1 VPPVKLPLANRRVL
15 VTRTKSGASDLSDR
29 LRLAGATV
37 VIVPTIEIIPP
48 DSYGPLDQ
56 ALARLDQFDWVVFTS
71 ANAVEV
77 FGSRRISDV
86 LPKRVAV
93 IGPATGRALERLG
106 IPVTLQPSRF
116 VAEALAEALAPQA
129 AGRSVLLVRAA
140 EARDVL
146 PEALKDAGAEVTI
159 AEAYRNRVPPDSI
172 ALIKENLSSPE
183 DFPDVITF
191 TSASTA
197 RNLIDLLQQAEL
209 DLPES
214 TLLASIGPITSRA
227 MNELGLT
234 PAMEASEA
242 TIPALVQAICDYF
255 SQSG

>member
-1 VPPVKLPLANRRVL
+1 MPLVNLPLANRRIL
-15 VTRTKSGASDLSDR
+15 VTRTKSGASDLSDQ
-29 LRLAGATV
+29 LRQAGATV

-48 DSYGPLDQ
+48 ESYGPLDQ
-56 ALARLDQFDWVVFTS
+56 ALARIDQFDWVVFTS

-77 FGSRRISDV
+77 FEARRKSDL

-93 IGPATGRALERLG
+93 IGPATGRAVERLG
-106 IPVTLQPSRF
+106 IPVALQPSRF
-116 VAEALAEALAPQA
+116 VAEALAEALAPKV
-129 AGRSVLLVRAA
+129 AGGSVLLIRAA

-146 PEALKDAGAEVTI
+146 PEAMKHAGVGLTI

-172 ALIKENLSSPE
+172 PLIKDIFSSPE
-183 DFPDVITF
+183 HVPDVITF

-209 DLPES
+209 ELP
-214 TLLASIGPITSRA
+214 TGALLASIGPITSRA
-227 MNELGLT
+227 MRELGLT
-234 PAMEASEA
+234 PAMEANEA
-242 TIPALVQAICDYF
+242 TIPALVQVICDYF

>member
-1 VPPVKLPLANRRVL
+1 M
-15 VTRTKSGASDLSDR
+15 TRAKSGASDLSDR

-37 VIVPTIEIIPP
+37 VIIPTIEIVHP
-48 DSYGPLDQ
+48 DSYDPLDQ
-56 ALARLDQFDWVVFTS
+56 ALARLEQFDWVVFTS

-77 FGSRRISDV
+77 FGSRRRSGF

-116 VAEALAEALAPQA
+116 VAEALAEALAPQV

-172 ALIKENLSSPE
+172 ALIKENLSSP
-183 DFPDVITF
+183 DNFPDVITF

-197 RNLIDLLQQAEL
+197 RNLIDLLEQAGLEL
-209 DLPES
+209 PS
-214 TLLASIGPITSRA
+214 S
-227 MNELGLT
+227 
-234 PAMEASEA
+234 
-242 TIPALVQAICDYF
+242 
-255 SQSG
+255 